1 MENKTGGRWKKRSVY
16 TVTTFFTEESEQP
29 TEKEYTDTY
38 SQAQQRRAWILN
50 NLDNVEAVY
59 ISNDPEEME
68 FLQ

>member
-1 MENKTGGRWKKRSVY
+1 MEKTTGCRWVKRSVY

-38 SQAQQRRAWILN
+38 SEAQQRRAWILN
-50 NLDNVEAVY
+50 NLDNVEAVH
-59 ISNDPEEME
+59 ISDEPEEME

>member
-38 SQAQQRRAWILN
+38 SQAQQRRTWILN
-50 NLDNVEAVY
+50 NLDNVEAVH
-59 ISNDPEEME
+59 ISDDPEEME